1 MELVEVENCPSN
13 RAKVLG
19 RNVEPDV
26 LLLAVV
32 AFEGQETL
40 GSVVGVEQ
48 IDVGA
53 VAITQTSKRSPG

>member
-1 MELVEVENCPSN
+1 MELVEVENCSSN

-26 LLLAVV
+26 LLRAVV

-48 IDVGA
+48 IDQPDVEALAG
-53 VAITQTSKRSPG
+53 